1 MMIGSTHWRKLRDD
15 RLILPFYLP
24 SLILSFSQGLLIP
37 VLPLYA
43 TGFEVSYG
51 IVGLILAAQ
60 SVGNLIG
67 DIPSGML
74 LQRMGQK
81 AAMALGLAGTALTM
95 AGLFWAKSVSEVLL
109 YLLVSGFSNALYN
122 IARHAYITD
131 AIGSGNR
138 GRATAL
144 LGGLFRLGRFFGP
157 MIGGLLAGHYGLRV
171 PFLWFGGACL
181 ASVVVVMLFV
191 EGDGRATLRAKR
203 LAQPEPHLLAVLKA
217 RVGLLVAG
225 GTGHIFAQM
234 IRAGRSAIIPLFA
247 ADVIGLDV
255 EAIGLLTTIAAGVEM
270 TLFYPAG
277 WIMDHW
283 GRKAAIVPS
292 FAFQAIAMACVPFTR
307 NFGGLLFVTTLIGLG
322 NGLSSGAMLTLGSD
336 LAPKGAR
343 GGFLGVW
350 RFIGDIGSTGGP
362 VVVGG
367 VADLVELPT
376 AAWAM
381 AAAGLLAAGIFGFL
395 LPETL
400 ERPPRAVAV
409 AEVGND

>member
-1 MMIGSTHWRKLRDD
+1 MTEASRMRRLRHDP
-15 RLILPFYLP
+15 LVLPFYLP

-43 TGFEVSYG
+43 TDFDVSYG
-51 IVGLILAAQ
+51 VVGLILAIQ
-60 SVGNLIG
+60 SVGMLVS
-67 DIPSGML
+67 DIPGGML

-81 AAMALGLAGTALTM
+81 TAMTLGLGCTAITT
-95 AGLFWAKSVSEVLL
+95 AALFWAKTVPEVLV
-109 YLLVSGFSNALYN
+109 YLLISGFGNALYG
-122 IARHAYITD
+122 IARHAYVTD
-131 AIGSGNR
+131 VVTPDNR
-138 GRATAL
+138 GRVISL

-157 MIGGLLAGHYGLRV
+157 MAGGFLAAAYGLRL
-171 PFLWFGGACL
+171 PFLLFGIACL
-181 ASVVVVMLFV
+181 LSLAVVVLFV
-191 EGDGRATLRAKR
+191 RGDRTVARPVSSAATK
-203 LAQPEPHLLAVLKA
+203 QGTHLLAVLKA
-217 RVGLLVAG
+217 RSGILLSAG
-225 GTGHIFAQM
+225 AGQVFAQM
-234 IRAGRSAIIPLFA
+234 IRAGRGAIIPLYA
-247 ADVIGLDV
+247 ADVLGMDV

-292 FAFQAIAMACVPFTR
+292 FAIQAVAMACVPFTR
-307 NFGGLLFVTTLIGLG
+307 DFTGLLLVTTLIGLG

-336 LAPKGAR
+336 LAPSQAR

-362 VVVGG
+362 MVVGG
-367 VADLVELPT
+367 VADLVALPT

-381 AAAGLLAAGIFGFL
+381 AASGLLAALVFGLL

-400 ERPPRAVAV
+400 KKT
-409 AEVGND
+409 